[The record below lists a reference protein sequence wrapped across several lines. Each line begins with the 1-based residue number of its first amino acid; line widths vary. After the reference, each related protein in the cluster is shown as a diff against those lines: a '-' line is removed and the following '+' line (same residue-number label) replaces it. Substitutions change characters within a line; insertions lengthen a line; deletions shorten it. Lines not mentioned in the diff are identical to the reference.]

1 LLASGSGAGTIGR
14 AVNSCHKPFEGEPM
28 KIRTLAVTM
37 ILAATGAAHAS
48 DNPNDND
55 RKAQEIIARKCTGC
69 HGEAKIKA
77 AFSSGRDMRAVQKE
91 MLQRAGLSAREQEVL
106 GIFWKKKQP
115 VK

>member
-1 LLASGSGAGTIGR
+1 
-14 AVNSCHKPFEGEPM
+14 M
-28 KIRTLAVTM
+28 KIRIVAVTM
-37 ILAATGAAHAS
+37 MLAAVGAAHAS

-69 HGEAKIKA
+69 HGEARIKA
-77 AFSSGRDMRAVQKE
+77 AVSSGLDMRAVQKD
-91 MLQRAGLSAREQEVL
+91 MQRRAGLSASEREVL

>member
-1 LLASGSGAGTIGR
+1 MLASGSGADTLGK
-14 AVNSCHKPFEGEPM
+14 AVNGCHKPFEGESM
-28 KIRTLAVTM
+28 KIRTLTVTM
-37 ILAATGAAHAS
+37 ILAAVGAAHGT

-55 RKAQEIIARKCTGC
+55 KKAQEIIAKKCTGC

-91 MLQRAGLSAREQEVL
+91 MQRRAGLSAKEQEVL

>member
-1 LLASGSGAGTIGR
+1 LEKQEAIIK
-14 AVNSCHKPFEGEPM
+14 HFEGEPM
-28 KIRTLAVTM
+28 KIRILAVTM
-37 ILAATGAAHAS
+37 ILAAAGAAHAS

-55 RKAQEIIARKCTGC
+55 KKAREIIAKKCTGC
-69 HGEAKIKA
+69 HGEARIKA

-91 MLQRAGLSAREQEVL
+91 MQRRAKLSEKEQEVL

>member
-1 LLASGSGAGTIGR
+1 
-14 AVNSCHKPFEGEPM
+14 M
-28 KIRTLAVTM
+28 KIRIFAVTM
-37 ILAATGAAHAS
+37 MFAAAGAAHGS
-48 DNPNDND
+48 DNPNDD
-55 RKAQEIIARKCTGC
+55 DSKAQEIIARKCTGC

-91 MLQRAGLSAREQEVL
+91 MQRRAGLSAREQEVL